1 MASAGRTSF
10 AIDVAT
16 ADEPYWLTFSQSWNP
31 GWTAS
36 VAGQDLGTPQVIN
49 GYANGWLIDPAAL
62 GIAPGTTVRVDV
74 TWAPQRVVWVAV
86 GLSLVALVVCIALL
100 LFARRRPEP
109 VVDTGGVDR
118 RVGGLDPR
126 LVRPTWFGSSRTRPG
141 RATSTRAAVLA
152 GAGFGAAL
160 LLNAPTTPAN
170 LALALPV
177 GLAVGVAWRWRRGRG
192 ALGLLAAASL
202 GAAGAYHVVWQWRFA
217 FPADF
222 VWPQLFERVDVLGV
236 AAVVLL
242 VAEAARELAAREL
255 GPDADT
261 A

>member
-1 MASAGRTSF
+1 M
-10 AIDVAT
+10 
-16 ADEPYWLTFSQSWNP
+16 
-31 GWTAS
+31 
-36 VAGQDLGTPQVIN
+36 
-49 GYANGWLIDPAAL
+49 
-62 GIAPGTTVRVDV
+62 
-74 TWAPQRVVWVAV
+74 
-86 GLSLVALVVCIALL
+86 
-100 LFARRRPEP
+100 
-109 VVDTGGVDR
+109 VDTAGVDHR
-118 RVGGLDPR
+118 IGGLDPR
-126 LVRPTWFGSSRTRPG
+126 LVRPTWFGSSRARTG
-141 RATSTRAAVLA
+141 RATSRRAAILG
-152 GAGFGAAL
+152 GAGFGVAL

-170 LALALPV
+170 LALAVPV

-202 GAAGAYHVVWQWRFA
+202 GVAGAYHVVWQWRFA